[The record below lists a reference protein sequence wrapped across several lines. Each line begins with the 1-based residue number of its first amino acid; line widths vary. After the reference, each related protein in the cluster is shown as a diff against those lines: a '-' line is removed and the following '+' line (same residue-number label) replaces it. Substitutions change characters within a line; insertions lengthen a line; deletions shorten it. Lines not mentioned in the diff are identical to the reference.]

1 MELGEASSDEA
12 GKVKVHYQGWN
23 KKWDEWIAIASGRV
37 VKDTPENRAA
47 AEEAAKAAKAAREA
61 KHDAKKAS
69 DKATKAGKR
78 EQDGKDKD
86 GAAPKSKKAKTSS
99 RPAADKKED
108 AAKEK
113 APPASALPSEV
124 RLAVDLSTSLK
135 RELISGWEKITREGK
150 LATLPRVVT
159 AAEVLRRYADD
170 ATARAKTPEQSELA
184 SEVAIGL
191 RAYFDKS
198 LAAVLLYDQEREQAE
213 KALAGGK
220 APSEVYGA
228 DHLLRL
234 FVKLPDL
241 VPLDGMDQAAVK
253 ALRGRLTDFLRW
265 LQRNA
270 AAMFGSG
277 GAQYGDAGEE
287 AKGTI
292 GEGKDEGK
300 REPVQAQPAAA

>member
-1 MELGEASSDEA
+1 M
-12 GKVKVHYQGWN
+12 
-23 KKWDEWIAIASGRV
+23 
-37 VKDTPENRAA
+37 
-47 AEEAAKAAKAAREA
+47 
-61 KHDAKKAS
+61 
-69 DKATKAGKR
+69 
-78 EQDGKDKD
+78 
-86 GAAPKSKKAKTSS
+86 
-99 RPAADKKED
+99 
-108 AAKEK
+108 
-113 APPASALPSEV
+113 
-124 RLAVDLSTSLK
+124 DLSTSLK

-150 LATLPRVVT
+150 LATLPRAVT

-170 ATARAKTPEQSELA
+170 ATSRAKTPEQSELA

-198 LAAVLLYDQEREQAE
+198 LAAALLYDQEREQAE

-270 AAMFGSG
+270 AAMFGSR